1 MLSTEVTYLVAFIIR
16 HHIANGLQIQV
27 SPVLAGW
34 ADLEL
39 VSKITHI
46 WTSPASAELQLLLL
60 IL

>member
-1 MLSTEVTYLVAFIIR
+1 MLSTEVSYFVVLIIR
-16 HHIANGLQIQV
+16 HHTANRLQIQA
-27 SPVLAGW
+27 SPDLAGW

-46 WTSPASAELQLLLL
+46 WTSSAELQLLLL